1 MKGLIWWEN
10 IINAKIFID
19 SVVEAVSKRESVV
32 MCLPKDIPW
41 EATMREILMSRIREV
56 AHDKS
61 IMELGDI
68 EGSVADYL
76 FKGCCKEDLRV
87 RHRGNVPYAEFMAQK
102 EESTIHSKII
112 WAKNVVEE
120 NISEWIDFMSI
131 YNQKLAKDISPGI
144 IIAEVRGCN
153 ITFTGSKNVR
163 FISYNDMVTD
173 YDVYS
178 FATLLA
184 AEAKCK
190 TYLRQYLAD
199 MTAQVCGNDVELVA
213 ECIVRWE
220 DFLKEPQDTLKKI
233 YKKSKRANGEEFN
246 QEISAEELNRRI
258 WTAQV
263 RNIFPELENY
273 RMDFIERHRSDIDKL
288 YTGDDPIELG
298 NLYYYVRNWQINVS
312 TEEKDELKMYY
323 EGRNK
328 LAHLTNI
335 SFRDI
340 QKILGV

>member
-19 SVVEAVSKRESVV
+19 SVVDAVSKHESVV

-61 IMELGDI
+61 ITEIFDI
-68 EGSVADYL
+68 GEPVANHL
-76 FKGCCKEDLRV
+76 FKACCKEDLRIM
-87 RHRGNVPYAEFMAQK
+87 HRGSVHYAEFMAQK

-112 WAKNVVEE
+112 WAKNVAEDNV
-120 NISEWIDFMSI
+120 SEWVDFMSI
-131 YNQKLAKDISPGI
+131 YNQKLAKHISPGI
-144 IIAEVRGCN
+144 IIAEVRGCDL
-153 ITFTGSKNVR
+153 TFTGSKNVR
-163 FISYNDMVTD
+163 YISYDDMVSD

-190 TYLRQYLAD
+190 YYLRQYLAD

-220 DFLKEPQDTLKKI
+220 DFLKNPRDTLNKI
-233 YKKSKRANGEEFN
+233 YKKARRSNGTSFEQEFSN
-246 QEISAEELNRRI
+246 DDINRRI
-258 WTAQV
+258 WRAQV
-263 RNIFPELENY
+263 RHIFPELENY
-273 RMDFIERHRSDIDKL
+273 RIDFIEKHIDDIQRLDI
-288 YTGDDPIELG
+288 GDEPVELG
-298 NLYYYVRNWQINVS
+298 NLYYYVRHRQINVS
-312 TEEKDELKMYY
+312 TEEKDELKVYY
-323 EGRNK
+323 DGRNK

-335 SFRDI
+335 SFKDI
-340 QKILGV
+340 QTILGK